1 MNVPRRE
8 GKRKPFSFGRKKN
21 ADSANT
27 IAAIG
32 AMAKSGA
39 LRDAGPKPSTE
50 ERSQNH
56 YDREDV
62 KYEAQYGDA
71 GRSASGERLPKK
83 EAIHK
88 AGKKLDKTIEA
99 QKKDPN
105 YNNGIRSATTWEK
118 K

>member
-8 GKRKPFSFGRKKN
+8 GKRRPFNFGRKKN

-27 IAAIG
+27 LAAIG

-39 LRDAGPKPSTE
+39 LRDAGPKPTPE
-50 ERSQNH
+50 ERANNH
-56 YDREDV
+56 YEREDV

-71 GRSASGERLPKK
+71 GRAASGERLPKK
-83 EAIHK
+83 EALRN
-88 AGKKLDKTIEA
+88 AGKKLDANSKPGA
-99 QKKDPN
+99 
-105 YNNGIRSATTWEK
+105 NNGVRSATTWEK

>member
-1 MNVPRRE
+1 MGLLSYVRDRKQVKASRAGE
-8 GKRKPFSFGRKKN
+8 G
-21 ADSANT
+21 ANT
-27 IAAIG
+27 VAAIT

-39 LRDAGPKPSTE
+39 LRDAGPKPTDD
-50 ERSQNH
+50 ERRQNH

-71 GRSASGERLPKK
+71 GRSASGERLDRGT
-83 EAIHK
+83 ALRN
-88 AGKKLDKTIEA
+88 AGKKLDKTIAE
-99 QKKDPN
+99 QEKDPN